1 MAEIKLLN
9 SRKLVGFP
17 EGQLLANGATE
28 QQAAQISEAFHRGQ
42 PIPTTGNDA
51 LDRIAQRL
59 TQVSGY
65 GAWREES

>member
-9 SRKLVGFP
+9 EIKSVGFP
-17 EGQLLANGATE
+17 EAQLLANGATDE
-28 QQAAQISEAFHRGQ
+28 QAAVISEAYHRGK
-42 PIPTTGNDA
+42 PMPTTGNET

-65 GAWREES
+65 GAWRNNS

>member
-9 SRKLVGFP
+9 ERKSVGFP

-28 QQAAQISEAFHRGQ
+28 EQAAEISEAFHRGDS
-42 PIPTTGNDA
+42 IPTTGNET

-59 TQVSGY
+59 VQVSGY
-65 GAWREES
+65 GAWRDNS